1 MSEVEQ
7 SPSPTAT
14 VRLSPD
20 DAAFILAVDRQLK
33 FQVQWRR
40 LMMNLY
46 VVTTTGTIL
55 ATSCA
60 TLMAALDYSRT
71 AAVLAGLGTVLVS
84 LEKSLLFRERW
95 RLHIKIATSLEG
107 IGVDYRTGRISLEQ
121 ATVRYHQVMDDYAEQ
136 LPVRNREEE

>member
-84 LEKSLLFRERW
+84 LEKAFCSGSAGGCTLRSPLHLRGSALTIAPVESLSSRQRSDTT
-95 RLHIKIATSLEG
+95 R
-107 IGVDYRTGRISLEQ
+107 
-121 ATVRYHQVMDDYAEQ
+121 
-136 LPVRNREEE
+136 